1 MPDFSPKNLG
11 AIAVASLAFPT
22 YETPMGQQLRVRTKR
37 KRRLAYLQRKKES
50 LRAVRPKS
58 PRAKPKKA
66 AAVEESARAEK
77 AS

>member
-1 MPDFSPKNLG
+1 MLDFAPKNLS
-11 AIAVASLAFPT
+11 AIAIAPPAFPT
-22 YETPMGQQLRVRTKR
+22 YEPPMGQQLRVRTKR

-50 LRAVRPKS
+50 MRAVRPKS

-66 AAVEESARAEK
+66 AAAEESAK